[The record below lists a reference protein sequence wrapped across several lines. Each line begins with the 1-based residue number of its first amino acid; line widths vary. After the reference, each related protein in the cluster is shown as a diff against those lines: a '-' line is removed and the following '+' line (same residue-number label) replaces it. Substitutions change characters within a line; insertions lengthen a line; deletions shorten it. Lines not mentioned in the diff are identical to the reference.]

1 MGGFK
6 EMAIVFGFLACTK
19 TLLCSALGSN
29 LRGGEKTIVLSS
41 TYSPF
46 PYKRKRSQIV
56 VESVYPD
63 LESEP
68 STTFRPYPTL
78 VVTGSGM
85 HQQIEELPQSVQTD
99 ESTQAPPHGKNS

>member
-29 LRGGEKTIVLSS
+29 LRARENTVILSS

-56 VESVYPD
+56 VESVYP
-63 LESEP
+63 ESKSDP
-68 STTFRPYPTL
+68 PTTFKLYPTL
-78 VVTGSGM
+78 IVTGSGM
-85 HQQIEELPQSVQTD
+85 HQQIEELPQAD
-99 ESTQAPPHGKNS
+99 KSTKAPPMGEKP